1 MLLVADLRSKI
12 LDYKSPYT
20 IDGNDESALKNKLGI
35 TDQEELNTVERMMT
49 SFKLAKLYTQTGAE
63 TFDTEHLLSIHKYLF
78 DDIYEFAGTIRSENI
93 AKSFTFCLV
102 HLVPQNLKYT
112 LDQDKKKIPT
122 IKSRDELLKFIT
134 VLYSDLDMIHPFREG
149 NGRTEREFIR
159 QLIDYICK
167 KNGLEPYELDYSLI
181 KSRDEY
187 IAAIIRADA
196 LLDYGPLM
204 TLFDSILVVKEKK
217 GLEPSKTGKK

>member
-49 SFKLAKLYTQTGAE
+49 SFKLAKLYTQTGAA

-112 LDQDKKKIPT
+112 LDQAKKKIPT

>member
-1 MLLVADLRSKI
+1 MNLMADLKSKI

-20 IDGNDESALKNKLGI
+20 IDGNDESTLKNKLGI
-35 TDQEELNTVERMMT
+35 TDQEELDTVERMMT
-49 SFKLAKLYTQTGAE
+49 SFKLAKMYTQTGAE
-63 TFDTEHLLSIHKYLF
+63 RFDTEHLLSIHKYLF
-78 DDIYEFAGTIRSENI
+78 DDIYEFAGTIRNENI

-112 LDQDKKKIPT
+112 LDQAKKKIPT
-122 IKSRDELLKFIT
+122 IKSRDDLLKFIT

-167 KNGLEPYELDYSLI
+167 KNGLEPYELDYKRI

-187 IAAIIRADA
+187 IAAIIKADA
-196 LLDYGPLM
+196 LCQYDDLM
-204 TLFDSILVVKEKK
+204 ALFDSILVVKEKK
-217 GLEPSKTGKK
+217 IDGPSPKK

>member
-1 MLLVADLRSKI
+1 
-12 LDYKSPYT
+12 
-20 IDGNDESALKNKLGI
+20 
-35 TDQEELNTVERMMT
+35 MT
-49 SFKLAKLYTQTGAE
+49 SFKLAKMYTQTGAE

-78 DDIYEFAGTIRSENI
+78 DDIYEFAGTIRTENI
-93 AKSFTFCLV
+93 AKAFTFCLV

-112 LDQDKKKIPT
+112 LDEAKKRIPT

-167 KNGLEPYELDYSLI
+167 KNGLEPYELDYKRI
-181 KSRDEY
+181 KNRDEY
-187 IAAIIRADA
+187 ITAIIKADA
-196 LLDYGPLM
+196 LLDYGDLM
-204 TLFDSILVVKEKK
+204 ALFDSILVVKEKEIV
-217 GLEPSKTGKK
+217 EPGKTSKK

>member
-1 MLLVADLRSKI
+1 MANVVSKL

-20 IDGNDESALKNKLGI
+20 IDGNDESTLKNKLGI
-35 TDQEELNTVERMMT
+35 TDQEELDTVERMMT
-49 SFKLAKLYTQTGAE
+49 SFKLAKMYTQTGAE

-78 DDIYEFAGTIRSENI
+78 DDIYEFAGTIRNENI

-112 LDQDKKKIPT
+112 LDQAKKKIPT

-167 KNGLEPYELDYSLI
+167 RNGLDEEIGFIVDFRLNHNEDLTCYEFEID
-181 KSRDEY
+181 R
-187 IAAIIRADA
+187 
-196 LLDYGPLM
+196 M
-204 TLFDSILVVKEKK
+204 TLNRKLNQFLRAAKNK
-217 GLEPSKTGKK
+217 

>member
-1 MLLVADLRSKI
+1 MANVVSKL

-20 IDGNDESALKNKLGI
+20 IDGKDESTLKNKLGI
-35 TDQEELNTVERMMT
+35 TNQEELDTVERMMT
-49 SFKLAKLYTQTGAE
+49 SFKLAKMYTQTGAK

-78 DDIYEFAGTIRSENI
+78 DDIYEFAGTIRNENI

-102 HLVPQNLKYT
+102 HLVSQNLKYT
-112 LDQDKKKIPT
+112 LDQAKKKIPT
-122 IKSRDELLKFIT
+122 IKSRDDLLKFIT

-159 QLIDYICK
+159 QLIDYICER
-167 KNGLEPYELDYSLI
+167 NGLEPYELNYKMI

-187 IAAIIRADA
+187 IAAIVKADA
-196 LLDYGPLM
+196 LCQYDDLM
-204 TLFDSILVVKEKK
+204 AMFDSILVVKEKV
-217 GLEPSKTGKK
+217 ESKSK

>member
-63 TFDTEHLLSIHKYLF
+63 TFDTEHLLTIHKYLF

-112 LDQDKKKIPT
+112 LDQAKKKIPT

-196 LLDYGPLM
+196 LLDYGPLK

>member
-1 MLLVADLRSKI
+1 
-12 LDYKSPYT
+12 
-20 IDGNDESALKNKLGI
+20 
-35 TDQEELNTVERMMT
+35 
-49 SFKLAKLYTQTGAE
+49 
-63 TFDTEHLLSIHKYLF
+63 
-78 DDIYEFAGTIRSENI
+78 
-93 AKSFTFCLV
+93 
-102 HLVPQNLKYT
+102 
-112 LDQDKKKIPT
+112 
-122 IKSRDELLKFIT
+122 
-134 VLYSDLDMIHPFREG
+134 MIHPFREG

-217 GLEPSKTGKK
+217 GLEYGKTGKK

>member
-78 DDIYEFAGTIRSENI
+78 DDIYEFAGTIRTENI

-102 HLVPQNLKYT
+102 HLVPQNLKDT
-112 LDQDKKKIPT
+112 LAQAKKKIPT
-122 IKSRDELLKFIT
+122 IKSRDELLRFIT

-149 NGRTEREFIR
+149 NGRAEREFIR

-167 KNGLEPYELDYSLI
+167 RNGLEPYELDYSLI

-187 IAAIIRADA
+187 IAAIIKADA
-196 LLDYGPLM
+196 LLNYGPLM
-204 TLFDSILVVKEKK
+204 ALFDSILVVKVKK
-217 GLEPSKTGKK
+217 GLEPGKTGKK

>member
-112 LDQDKKKIPT
+112 LDQAKKKIPT

-217 GLEPSKTGKK
+217 GLEYGKTGKK